1 MRSYRH
7 IAAWAAVFWLL
18 RNSAAPAAPLSPGDE
33 APSLVALTNW
43 VQAAWAPGKT
53 SDPPVITVLEFWE
66 PGIPPCRQTG
76 PYISRLNKDLSING
90 VRFAG
95 ITRAPPKD
103 VKAFLQATATTHPVA
118 LDTDGALSGIWL
130 EGSES
135 LPVAFVIDKQG
146 KVAWI
151 GHPLDSLQEVIRGL
165 LEGTYD
171 VRRAQAARTLHEALL
186 AATREGDA
194 AKALEI
200 CEQLVAAFP
209 LRMEYHQLKANLLIE
224 AGDFQ
229 TLATHHARMM
239 DVFADA
245 PEHLNTL
252 AWMIAGPSSLP
263 YARRDL
269 RLALRAALRADEL
282 TGHKDAAILDTL
294 ATIYQMTGKLDE
306 ALAAAEAAV
315 ARAPDG
321 ATRADYTVS
330 RDFIRNLVALR
341 DGKPDPA
348 KEPAPEVRPPAPAVT
363 TGAPAAATNRT
374 EKAEPAPVPA
384 PPVETITPA
393 AAGTAIPAA
402 S

>member
-7 IAAWAAVFWLL
+7 IAAWAAFLWILHRPATL
-18 RNSAAPAAPLSPGDE
+18 AAPLSPGDV

-43 VQAAWAPGKT
+43 VQAAWTAGER
-53 SDPPVITVLEFWE
+53 SDPPAITVLEFWE
-66 PGIPPCRQTG
+66 PGIPPCRQTS
-76 PYISRLNKDLSING
+76 PYISKLYKELSGKG

-95 ITRAPPKD
+95 ITRAPAKD
-103 VKAFLQATATTHPVA
+103 VKAFLQTTATTHPIA
-118 LDTDGALSGIWL
+118 LDPDGALSGIWL

-135 LPVAFVIDKQG
+135 LPIVFVVDKQG

-165 LEGTYD
+165 LDGTYD
-171 VRRAQAARTLHEALL
+171 VGRAQAARTLHEALL
-186 AATREGDA
+186 AATREGDS
-194 AKALEI
+194 AKALDI
-200 CEQLVAAFP
+200 CEQLINAFP
-209 LRMEYHQLKANLLIE
+209 QRIEYHQLRANLLIE

-229 TLATHHARMM
+229 ALAAHHARMM
-239 DVFADA
+239 DLFADA

-269 RLALRAALRADEL
+269 RLALTAALRADKL
-282 TGHKDAAILDTL
+282 TEHKDAAILDTL

-348 KEPAPEVRPPAPAVT
+348 KGPAPQVRPPAPAVT
-363 TGAPAAATNRT
+363 TGTPATATNRT
-374 EKAEPAPVPA
+374 EAAEPAPVPA
-384 PPVETITPA
+384 PPAEKNIPA
-393 AAGTAIPAA
+393 AAGATLPAE